1 MISTFVRIA
10 ATGLLAL
17 SLLIPYSSPAHAM
30 TGTITGKVVDS
41 VTLQGIFDVH
51 IYLGIPGAFIWA
63 HSAADGSFTIDLT
76 PIQYNPQTQWQG
88 YFLKDGYIIVPT
100 NKFPITTSRNVF
112 RSDPADMPPPLPP
125 CT

>member
-30 TGTITGKVVDS
+30 TGTITGRVVDS
-41 VTLQGIFDVH
+41 VTQQGIFDVH
-51 IYLGIPGAFIWA
+51 LYLGIPGAFIWA

-76 PIQYNPQTQWQG
+76 PI
-88 YFLKDGYIIVPT
+88 
-100 NKFPITTSRNVF
+100 
-112 RSDPADMPPPLPP
+112 
-125 CT
+125 